1 MKYLWLGVAAVIS
14 IPAFAQSG
22 ATASTQPS
30 GVMPKVNVV
39 LQDQVPEKLICKKQE
54 VIGSLIAKKRVCA
67 NAANWERNEARAKE
81 HLKILTE
88 PGAFA
93 PSG

>member
-1 MKYLWLGVAAVIS
+1 MKYLWLGVVAVIS
-14 IPAFAQSG
+14 TPAFAQSG
-22 ATASTQPS
+22 ATTTQPS
-30 GVMPKVNVV
+30 GVMPKVTVIT
-39 LQDQVPEKLICKKQE
+39 QDEVPEKLICKKQE
-54 VIGSLIAKKRVCA
+54 VIGSLIVKKRVCA
-67 NAANWERNEARAKE
+67 TAANWERNEVRAKD